1 MPLPLLIGIGA
12 AIAGA
17 AGLGAGINGAV
28 KMKEANDTMES
39 AQRRHKRNINRFEEK
54 QKAATC
60 AMDNLGKLELD
71 TVSSFKRF
79 QDVIEKIQNRPEF
92 KSYSK
97 NGVKIPKYDKKEIER
112 ASVGAAVLAGGLS
125 GAAVGTAGGFAASG
139 IATAAVMALG
149 TASTG
154 TAISTLSGAA
164 ATNAALAALGGG
176 SIAAGGGGIA
186 LGTAILGGATLGVG
200 LLVGGIIFNFTG
212 SSLSDRADEA
222 WSQMIKAEKKI
233 DSVCPYLDELKNYAE
248 KYLKAFKQVND
259 LYNSHMEMLLSICES
274 HVDIYRTIDWNNF
287 LTRDKLITENTS
299 LIVGMLYKMCKLNIV
314 EKASGENEMNTI
326 NKININNSI
335 QEAEKFLQDER
346 FTA

>member
-97 NGVKIPKYDKKEIER
+97 NGVKIPKYDKKEIEK
-112 ASVGAAVLAGGLS
+112 ASV
-125 GAAVGTAGGFAASG
+125 
-139 IATAAVMALG
+139 
-149 TASTG
+149 
-154 TAISTLSGAA
+154 GAA